1 MTCHVWVLVKKR
13 ILDVP
18 VLILLR
24 DASPGP
30 ATTRVTQELLQLVEA
45 YPTGDVP
52 SFDPVKDL
60 QVTSMEFVE
69 MKEER
74 EQFEGVLQHYFCTH
88 CPELPDHVSPQTG
101 HGILYAKVH
110 ISMNMLQFKHGYG
123 WYWVYSSI
131 SYGCMNV
138 WIRLANIQNTLDV
151 AS

>member
-1 MTCHVWVLVKKR
+1 MTCHVRVLVKKR

-30 ATTRVTQELLQLVEA
+30 ATTRATQELLQLVEA

-69 MKEER
+69 MKDER
-74 EQFEGVLQHYFCTH
+74 EQFEDVVQHYSCTR
-88 CPELPDHVSPQTG
+88 CPELPDHVSHQTG
-101 HGILYAKVH
+101 HGISYAKVH
-110 ISMNMLQFKHGYG
+110 ISINMLQFIHGYG
-123 WYWVYSSI
+123 WY
-131 SYGCMNV
+131 
-138 WIRLANIQNTLDV
+138 
-151 AS
+151 